1 METILSRLF
10 PNYLTC
16 DVISDVNIT
25 GELYQFQII
34 GKIWEK
40 ELVVL
45 GSVLCSMTKI

>member
-1 METILSRLF
+1 MKTILSCLF
-10 PNYLTC
+10 PNYLIC